1 MSFCWLVGFGKVK
14 PSDAVFFPAVLVSY
28 RHKCCTAMKAT
39 ERKRRKAEGKDL
51 LLAPLMPC
59 PDCLGIACVSG
70 CLVLGL
76 LESLLPQTSSGQ
88 LSPLPEPLMSSP
100 AGRQGGE
107 PSLPSCW

>member
-1 MSFCWLVGFGKVK
+1 MSFGWLVGWLVDFGKVK
-14 PSDAVFFPAVLVSY
+14 PSAAVSFLAVVVSY
-28 RHKCCTAMKAT
+28 RHKCCVAMKAT
-39 ERKRRKAEGKDL
+39 DRRRRKAEGKDL

-100 AGRQGGE
+100 VQRQTWGE
-107 PSLPSCW
+107 P